1 VFFVDKH
8 FVVKRV
14 VQIKK
19 GMPNPLGNNQ
29 LITQTV
35 NEQKI
40 DAKIR
45 EQGNNEFERL
55 MLSQHESV
63 IQVYATTT
71 TD

>member
-1 VFFVDKH
+1 VFFVDKN

-19 GMPNPLGNNQ
+19 GMPNPLGMNQ
-29 LITQTV
+29 LITQTI

-45 EQGNNEFERL
+45 EQGINEFERL